1 MSGRFFVDT
10 NIFVY
15 MFDQS
20 APEKARQAIS
30 LIRQGLL
37 TRKAVISFQV
47 VQEFFNVA
55 FRRLKPLMT
64 QAEAEQFLA
73 MTLRP
78 LMAVRSSYGL
88 YAKALQLTGS
98 NSLSWYDA
106 LTVAAAL
113 EAECSLLYTEDLQ
126 HGQQFQ
132 KLRVVNPFL

>member
-10 NIFVY
+10 NIFLY
-15 MFDQS
+15 MFDQA
-20 APEKARQAIS
+20 APAKARQSIS

-47 VQEFFNVA
+47 VQEFFSVA

-64 QAEAEQFLA
+64 QAEAEQFLT

-88 YAKALQLTGS
+88 YAKALQLTGN

-106 LTVAAAL
+106 LIVAAAL
-113 EAECSLLYTEDLQ
+113 EAECGILYTEDLQ
-126 HGQQFQ
+126 HGQKFSD
-132 KLRVVNPFL
+132 LRVVNPFL

>member
-1 MSGRFFVDT
+1 MSDRFFVDT

-15 MFDQS
+15 MFDRA
-20 APEKARQAIS
+20 APEKARHSIS

-47 VQEFFNVA
+47 VQEFFSVA
-55 FRRLKPLMT
+55 LRRFKPLMT

-88 YAKALQLTGS
+88 YAKALQLAGR
-98 NSLSWYDA
+98 NSLSWYDS
-106 LTVAAAL
+106 LIVSAAL
-113 EAECSLLYTEDLQ
+113 EADCRILYTEDLQ

-132 KLRVVNPFL
+132 ELRVVNPFL

>member
-1 MSGRFFVDT
+1 MSDRFFVDT
-10 NIFVY
+10 NILVY
-15 MFDQS
+15 MFDQE
-20 APEKARQAIS
+20 ARDKARHSIS

-55 FRRLKPLMT
+55 FRRLKPRMT

-88 YAKALQLTGS
+88 YSKALQLTGN

-106 LTVAAAL
+106 LIVAAAL
-113 EAECSLLYTEDLQ
+113 EAECRILYSEDLQ
-126 HGQQFQ
+126 HGQKFSD
-132 KLRVVNPFL
+132 LRVVNPFL